1 MPLSIEHDLA
11 QQGPLIRAHLATKV
25 NYDHHRGTESIE
37 REEGEGGE
45 GGERK
50 AITCGRLTLL

>member
-1 MPLSIEHDLA
+1 MLLSIERDLA

-50 AITCGRLTLL
+50 AITCG